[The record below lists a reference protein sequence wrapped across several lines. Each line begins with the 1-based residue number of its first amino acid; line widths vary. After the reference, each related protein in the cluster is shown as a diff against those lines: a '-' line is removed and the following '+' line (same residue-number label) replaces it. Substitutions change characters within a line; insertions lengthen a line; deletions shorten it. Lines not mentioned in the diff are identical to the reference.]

1 MGVDWVWMRPRPG
14 VDRAALEAAV
24 AAQAAWYRERG
35 AVDPE
40 EFGHLPAPVAPQ
52 GAPELDDLVEACGQ
66 DAYRVQVLVLNQAFP
81 PEWRSADHRSH
92 LPDELAVR
100 VRRWRRHREEVAA
113 GGHREFLRAW
123 HDHRTA
129 RETARAWGRLR
140 ELAEA
145 AGERTN
151 HWARRP
157 ELVEL
162 RERILAA
169 TPPVVPAAPRW
180 GAVPSDDPGEDRSPF
195 VAMVREWNRRVPG
208 GQKVRVLLPAPLE
221 QELAEAVGCDWLAEF
236 LDWAQR
242 AADEGRGLLLC

>member
-1 MGVDWVWMRPRPG
+1 MRPRPG
-14 VDRAALEAAV
+14 VERAALEAAV

-35 AVDPE
+35 ALDPE
-40 EFGHLPAPVAPQ
+40 EFGHLPVPVAPR
-52 GAPELDDLVEACGQ
+52 GAPDLGGLVEACGQ

-92 LPDELAVR
+92 LPDELAAR
-100 VRRWRRHREEVAA
+100 VRRWRRHLEEVAA

-123 HDHRTA
+123 HDHRAA

-145 AGERTN
+145 SGERAN
-151 HWARRP
+151 AWARRP

-169 TPPVVPAAPRW
+169 EAPVVPDAPRW
-180 GAVPSDDPGEDRSPF
+180 GAVPPDEPGELDEPGQDRSRF

-208 GQKVRVLLPAPLE
+208 GQKVRLLLPAPLE
-221 QELAEAVGCDWLAEF
+221 RELAEAVGCDWLAQF